1 MNFKYKETD
10 KESIVKRHLVNGE
23 SVAVIVADTGIP
35 RSTVYNWI
43 KTYKKKSNCPQIS
56 LRYVQNL
63 EKKVKRLENII
74 EILKKSECS
83 VSDPLKIKL
92 PILEELYGQYSVH
105 MLCEALEVPRGTF
118 YNHMLRNKKDNTWY
132 AKRKEEMRVKIQQI
146 YDDNNQ
152 IFGAGKIYAIMK
164 DEGYHTS
171 VEMVRSLMRDM
182 GLISVREGSKAFY
195 DKEKLR
201 YNNRLK
207 RNFTATEPNQIWVGD
222 VTCFRFKDVNY
233 YICVILDLYARAIVG
248 CKISFNNSTQLT
260 KSTFKSAYE
269 SRGKPQNLTFHS
281 DRGSNYTSH
290 SYRNYLE
297 KLCVTQSFSKSG
309 APFDNAVIESFFK
322 NMKTE
327 ELYRRKYRSEKEFKA
342 AVYEYIEFY
351 NNKRPHKKN
360 HDKTPTKTELDFF
373 NKQAG

>member
-118 YNHMLRNKKDNTWY
+118 YNHMLRNK
-132 AKRKEEMRVKIQQI
+132 
-146 YDDNNQ
+146 
-152 IFGAGKIYAIMK
+152 
-164 DEGYHTS
+164 
-171 VEMVRSLMRDM
+171 
-182 GLISVREGSKAFY
+182 
-195 DKEKLR
+195 
-201 YNNRLK
+201 
-207 RNFTATEPNQIWVGD
+207 
-222 VTCFRFKDVNY
+222 
-233 YICVILDLYARAIVG
+233 
-248 CKISFNNSTQLT
+248 
-260 KSTFKSAYE
+260 
-269 SRGKPQNLTFHS
+269 
-281 DRGSNYTSH
+281 
-290 SYRNYLE
+290 
-297 KLCVTQSFSKSG
+297 
-309 APFDNAVIESFFK
+309 
-322 NMKTE
+322 
-327 ELYRRKYRSEKEFKA
+327 
-342 AVYEYIEFY
+342 
-351 NNKRPHKKN
+351 
-360 HDKTPTKTELDFF
+360 
-373 NKQAG
+373 

>member
-1 MNFKYKETD
+1 MNFKYKGID
-10 KESIVKRHLVNGE
+10 KETIVKRHLINGE

-43 KTYKKKSNCPQIS
+43 KTYKEKSSRPQIS

-63 EKKVKRLENII
+63 EKKVKRLEGII

-92 PILEELYGQYSVH
+92 PVLEELHGQYSVH

-118 YNHMLRNKKDNTWY
+118 YNHMLRNKKENTWY
-132 AKRKEEMRVKIQQI
+132 AKRKEEMRIKIQQI

-152 IFGAGKIYAIMK
+152 IFGASKIYAIMK

-182 GLISVREGSKAFY
+182 GLISIREGSKALY
-195 DKEKLR
+195 EKEKLR
-201 YNNRLK
+201 YNNRVK
-207 RNFTATEPNQIWVGD
+207 RDFNATEPNQIWVGD

-233 YICVILDLYARAIVG
+233 YICVILDLYAREVVG
-248 CKISFNNSTQLT
+248 CKISYNNSTQLT
-260 KSTFKSAYE
+260 KGTFKIAYE
-269 SRGKPQNLTFHS
+269 NRGNPSNLIFHS
-281 DRGSNYTSH
+281 DRGTNYTSN
-290 SYRNYLE
+290 SYRRYLE

-309 APFDNAVIESFFK
+309 APHDNAVIESFFK

-327 ELYRRKYRSEKEFKA
+327 ELYRRKYHSEKEFRA
-342 AVYEYIEFY
+342 AVFEYIEFY

-360 HDKTPTKTELDFF
+360 HDKTPAKTELDFF
-373 NKQAG
+373 NKAVV